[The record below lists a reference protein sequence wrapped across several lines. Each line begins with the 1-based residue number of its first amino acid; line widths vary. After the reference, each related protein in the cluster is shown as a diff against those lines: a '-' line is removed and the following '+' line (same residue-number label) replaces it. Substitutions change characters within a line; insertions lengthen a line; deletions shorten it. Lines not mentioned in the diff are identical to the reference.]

1 MPIDVNKEADKIEHM
16 AKERLDTPS
25 DKAGAQTK
33 ALIDEWASLTKTERD
48 QVGAAIQQKYYPF
61 KGAQPIP
68 FLERDRNGDICGILF
83 SAAMFD
89 FHKGPHDFD
98 LRAQEAAGGKETVF
112 LKTDPSEVYDGVR
125 EEAIKL
131 EKMAEEKLDT
141 PIDKSSAISKKICSE
156 FMQLSQKGRN
166 LVADELDFLYGGKA
180 GTPTSHEIAASDGN
194 CMGLGFE
201 ASFFDSKP
209 GPSYFEIFGF
219 DQPDG
224 KYLAA
229 TFTKSGSKD
238 KLVCDS
244 MIADS
249 DATMNQGKQAFQQG
263 KYPSK

>member
-1 MPIDVNKEADKIEHM
+1 MPIDVNREADKIEHM

-25 DKAGAQTK
+25 DRAGYQTQ
-33 ALIDEWASLTKTERD
+33 ALIDEWASLSKVERD
-48 QVGAAIQQKYYPF
+48 QVAAAIQQKYYPF
-61 KGAQPIP
+61 KGAQPVP

-83 SAAMFD
+83 AASVFD
-89 FHKGPHDFD
+89 FHQGPHDFE

-112 LKTDPSEVYDGVR
+112 LKTNPNEVYDGVR

-141 PIDKSSAISKKICSE
+141 PIDKASAINKKICAE
-156 FMQLSQKGRN
+156 FLQLSQKGRN
-166 LVADELDFLYGGKA
+166 LLGEELFFVCGGA
-180 GTPTSHEIAASDGN
+180 GTPTAKEIKTSDGN
-194 CMGLGFE
+194 SIGLSFE
-201 ASFFDSKP
+201 ASFFDAKP
-209 GPSYFEIFGF
+209 GPNYFEILGV
-219 DQPDG
+219 DQADG

-249 DATMNQGKQAFQQG
+249 EATMKEGKKYFENG